1 MRKKPRSFAAAAL
14 ESREEADRAF
24 AVLED
29 LAREGMVQLDDAAI
43 VVKTSAGK
51 VELHQRRELS
61 AGSGVVAGGVAGVLA
76 GLLLGL
82 PVAATLVGMAAGGG
96 LTFLD
101 TGIDD
106 SRMKRLGA
114 ALRPGQ
120 AALCVLVAD
129 ADWAVLR
136 ERMAPFA
143 RELLAVELTP
153 EAEAALEQREGKE

>member
-14 ESREEADRAF
+14 ESRDEADRAF
-24 AVLED
+24 AVLEG
-29 LAREGMVQLDDAAI
+29 LAREGVVRLDDAAI
-43 VVKTSAGK
+43 VVKTSSGK

-61 AGSGVVAGGVAGVLA
+61 TGSGIVAGGVAGVLG

-96 LTFLD
+96 LTFID
-101 TGIDD
+101 TGIDN

-114 ALRPGQ
+114 DLRPGQ
-120 AALCVLVAD
+120 AALCILVSD
-129 ADWAVLR
+129 ADWSLLR

-153 EAEAALEQREGKE
+153 EAEAALERREGNG